1 MQQIGASCPTNNR
14 SGDID
19 SNRFQTM
26 IESDY
31 TSSVSPITGVLDCI
45 GGGILGVLRN
55 GGSGVGFRQSVVGG
69 DVSWAIIFF
78 DPLANFRSPFW
89 KFMTQISACAL
100 LLLSSLSL

>member
-1 MQQIGASCPTNNR
+1 
-14 SGDID
+14 
-19 SNRFQTM
+19 M

-55 GGSGVGFRQSVVGG
+55 GGSGVGFRQTVGVVGG
-69 DVSWAIIFF
+69 DVSWAKIFF

-89 KFMTQISACAL
+89 KVMTQISACAL